1 MKHRPV
7 ATVGR
12 PTAGGE
18 PLGPAVASFLAER
31 DLAPSSHRVYVL
43 ALDRLVTCH
52 ASSQAGLLCAIC
64 VVWIYNDP
72 APLPG

>member
-1 MKHRPV
+1 VSASSARSYLTP
-7 ATVGR
+7 
-12 PTAGGE
+12 PTCRG
-18 PLGPAVASFLAER
+18 LAVASFLAER